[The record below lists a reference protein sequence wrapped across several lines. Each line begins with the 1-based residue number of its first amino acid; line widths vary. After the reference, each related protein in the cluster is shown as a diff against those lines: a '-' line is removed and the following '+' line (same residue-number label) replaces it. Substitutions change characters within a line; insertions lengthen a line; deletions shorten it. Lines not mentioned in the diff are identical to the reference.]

1 MPAVL
6 LLLLLLLLGG
16 GYHRGSVI
24 CLALLLLLLGGGYHR
39 GALSSCFVAVVVGRL
54 VDPPVVRVVV
64 VGRLVDPLVVA
75 AAGWRLHPGKT
86 SAFLL
91 LGGVLGLVAHRAIG
105 LI

>member
-1 MPAVL
+1 MPAVLL

-16 GYHRGSVI
+16 GYHRGNFF
-24 CLALLLLLLGGGYHR
+24 LALLLLGGGYHR

-75 AAGWRLHPGKT
+75 AAGWRLHPGKP